1 MKDTMAV
8 DVNTQAEFDATKRGL
23 LSDISRTFDVLG
35 WINPVIL
42 PMKLL
47 MQELWD
53 PELDWDAPLPEPLR
67 LRHKVWREE
76 LTQLSDFELSRCY
89 YDSEPAEEI
98 ELHGFSDASER
109 AFGAVVYV
117 RATYKGQPPTVK
129 LVVAKNRVVPLK
141 GKRTIPEL
149 ELCGA
154 MLLADLLQQTLDLD
168 IEKVQA

>member
-1 MKDTMAV
+1 
-8 DVNTQAEFDATKRGL
+8 
-23 LSDISRTFDVLG
+23 
-35 WINPVIL
+35 
-42 PMKLL
+42 MKLL

-117 RATYKGQPPTVK
+117 RATYKSQPPTVK

-141 GKRTIPEL
+141 EKKDNSRDRIMRRSVVSRFASNSTK
-149 ELCGA
+149 
-154 MLLADLLQQTLDLD
+154 D
-168 IEKVQA
+168 IRPGY